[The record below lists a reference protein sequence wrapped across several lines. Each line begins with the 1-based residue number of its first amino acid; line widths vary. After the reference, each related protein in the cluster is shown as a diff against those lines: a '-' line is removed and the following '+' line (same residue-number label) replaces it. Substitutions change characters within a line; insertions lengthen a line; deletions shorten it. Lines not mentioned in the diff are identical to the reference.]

1 MKLLLTLTALL
12 LAPLA
17 ALHAA
22 DAMPLPLP
30 AQTWQQMTPGEKL
43 NFARGVI
50 EGSQLGV
57 ESWERYLYGQNT
69 ALAAEPSWFSD
80 PLLREGYKAK
90 LEVGAREAERGR
102 KRSVL
107 AGKPESVS
115 ARLDAFY
122 AEPLN
127 ARITHSLAVWVL
139 QFLGEDLPQDNY
151 VPDKLKAARAFA
163 NLQWIDQTGQRQTA
177 RPALQWD
184 GKVGPGPF
192 GRARRTDGGSEVYY
206 SLDPYYAA
214 ALFMLAPKDEPMR
227 LQRNSWGAAHWSHVQ
242 FRPLTEA
249 LRKDANALL
258 ARRESATGLVA
269 EALKSKDAK
278 RLGAKAP
285 EKVHTLTGADDL
297 LRDAATALADDA
309 ALLAA
314 CAEHLDAVWR
324 HHFVTGKGL
333 YRYVDVTTG
342 QRLESFVRIQEY
354 GKLGTRMAEMFRLT
368 HEAKW
373 RARVQEL
380 NELVWSRRR
389 DPRRGFVPLVIDA
402 EKAGVSFNVEA
413 GIASE
418 AASWTG
424 DSDCIYYIRDVFE
437 QWRLTDLAL
446 LKEIVLRH
454 GSDFAQA
461 AWLGDK
467 AGHFSR
473 NWWVDG
479 RPLTSR
485 MYGDGRFNTNY
496 QLGMAAILAPDA
508 AEKQK
513 FLAMLDRQLAT
524 FQRLDSV
531 GGMFGMQFLSNGKV
545 APEYGHAMDDF
556 GICTSQEQYVAI
568 HLVAWQASSE
578 RRYLDAAKA
587 HMDRIILAGPAYWN
601 PQNNHFPI
609 VAVALADALAR
620 PMRFEIPLGGTGAE
634 LSLLQDGKSV
644 FTTTV
649 PAECAV
655 VYLPPGRYEA
665 VTKLGGKTQRQV
677 LEATAQPASSF
688 NP

>member
-1 MKLLLTLTALL
+1 MKHIVTLFQLCALCVL
-12 LAPLA
+12 CGAT
-17 ALHAA
+17 HAA
-22 DAMPLPLP
+22 APEAP
-30 AQTWQQMTPGEKL
+30 AEAWQRMTQGEKYH
-43 NFARGVI
+43 FARGVT
-50 EGSQLGV
+50 EGSQLAV

-69 ALAAEPSWFSD
+69 ALAADPLWFSD
-80 PLLREGYKAK
+80 ALVREGYKAK
-90 LEVGAREAERGR
+90 LEVGPREADRGR
-102 KRSVL
+102 ARSVL
-107 AGKPESVS
+107 TGAPESVA

-127 ARITHSLAVWVL
+127 AHIAHSLAVWVL
-139 QFLGEDLPQDNY
+139 QFLGKDSPLGDD

-163 NLQWIDQTGQRQTA
+163 NLQWLDQTGQRQTA
-177 RPALQWD
+177 RPTLQWD
-184 GKVGPGPF
+184 GQVGRGPF
-192 GRARRTDGGSEVYY
+192 GRARRAEGGSEVYY

-214 ALFMLAPKDEPMR
+214 ALSMLAPKAEPMR
-227 LQRNSWGAAHWSHVQ
+227 LQRNSWGAAQWSHAQ
-242 FRPLTEA
+242 FHPLTEA

-258 ARRESATGLVA
+258 ARRESSTGLVA
-269 EALKSKDAK
+269 ETLKSKDAK
-278 RLGAKAP
+278 RLGANAP
-285 EKVHTLTGADDL
+285 QKVHTLTGADDL
-297 LRDAATALADDA
+297 LRDAVTALADDA

-314 CAEHLDAVWR
+314 CAAHLDAVWR
-324 HHFVTGKGL
+324 HHFVAGKGL
-333 YRYVDVTTG
+333 YRYVDATTG
-342 QRLESFVRIQEY
+342 QRLESAVRIQEY

-368 HEAKW
+368 RDVKW
-373 RARVQEL
+373 RERVQEL
-380 NELVWSRRR
+380 NALVWSRRR
-389 DPRRGFVPLVIDA
+389 NPGRGFVPLEIDA

-424 DSDCIYYIRDVFE
+424 DSDCIYYLRDVFA
-437 QWRLTDLAL
+437 QWRLTDLPL

-454 GSDFAQA
+454 GRDFAQA

-496 QLGMAAILAPDA
+496 QLGMAALLAPDA

-513 FLAMLDRQLAT
+513 FLALLDRQLAT
-524 FQRLDSV
+524 FQRLDGV
-531 GGMFGMQFLSNGKV
+531 GGMFGQQFLSNGRV
-545 APEYGHAMDDF
+545 APEYGHAMDGF

-568 HLVAWQASSE
+568 DLVAWQASGE

-587 HMDRIILAGPAYWN
+587 LMDRMLVAGPAYWN

-620 PMRFEIPLGGTGAE
+620 PMRVEIPMGGTGAE
-634 LSLLQDGKSV
+634 LSLIQDGKPV
-644 FTTTV
+644 FATTV
-649 PAECAV
+649 PAECAI

-665 VTKLGGKTQRQV
+665 VIKRDEKTQRRV
-677 LEATAQPASSF
+677 LEAAEQSAPLF